1 MKRIIAIILALMLTL
16 FCCNVYAQKNSIS
29 DFNLKKVHEVL

>member
-16 FCCNVYAQKNSIS
+16 FCCNVCVQKNSTS

>member
-1 MKRIIAIILALMLTL
+1 MKRIIAIISALVLTL

-29 DFNLKKVHEVL
+29 DFNLKKVYEVL